1 MRKARSA
8 VLTHSLSTPPPRTP
22 RRAHGRPHAEPG
34 PLHECQVSEGGQ
46 LPGHGRQV
54 VSLQVPGREV
64 QSDTRQR
71 TRRTLSPSQGAFPGL
86 PDEAG
91 SPVPALTAALSP
103 SRHTLR
109 LPVNVCL
116 CDYSTNDVSSTGL
129 LGSTTAGSG
138 LKLPNVEPPQD
149 CVQSST
155 Q

>member
-109 LPVNVCL
+109 LPVNVVCVITQL
-116 CDYSTNDVSSTGL
+116 TMS
-129 LGSTTAGSG
+129 
-138 LKLPNVEPPQD
+138 PPPD
-149 CVQSST
+149 CQAPRRQALV
-155 Q
+155 